1 MHSRRSRFSSCTLT
15 IGPGRPGLF
24 VNVQEV
30 VMIDGNFGAMVMARA
45 LVGALLV
52 GAGIAAVAIS
62 LAWWLL

>member
-1 MHSRRSRFSSCTLT
+1 
-15 IGPGRPGLF
+15 
-24 VNVQEV
+24 
-30 VMIDGNFGAMVMARA
+30 MIDGNFGAMVMARA